1 MKKLL
6 SIALIIG
13 QTLISFSQDTV
24 KYVFAETF
32 EHIPDL
38 SQKTILNTWQIKQG
52 VYTPSSQSL
61 TDLGN
66 EHGKVWTAVYH
77 EGKAAGYGD
86 DGFAFDIPVG
96 GEFDELW
103 FESDLYADPDFD
115 PYSVTGNYSGKM
127 LFGFTGGNEYLHGG
141 VYQVDSS
148 AEGNGWTAQ
157 GVWGSQYALR
167 PYYYD
172 QIADG
177 QTHQLNANLLIPR
190 GYWIHITR
198 RVKMNTPGKKDGIYE
213 VYINDSLRAQATDVE
228 WRSLQQGANYGK
240 ISHLHM
246 TYFFG
251 GCGPDYASK
260 RDNFIRID
268 NLVAYYY
275 TPQAKGYLY
284 GPAPMG
290 HKVAR
295 NIPKNDLYPAK
306 ILFDEVFDK
315 PSGTIKSHYNC
326 GVFAPTSADVIKKE
340 ITRPEGPVKLTFI
353 KYKPGVNNCDE
364 LNSYTKVY
372 SGRGDNKSLLYTF
385 NRDNMPGGTY
395 TIDNNEVTIEYFSGN
410 SESKG
415 FEIYYTSPGS
425 DNESVT
431 PDKPTVTNNAPV
443 INNQQF
449 IINERDFSA
458 NYVGKLIAF
467 DGDAG
472 QQLTYSIIS
481 GNQSG
486 LFNLDSKTGTL
497 TTTKSD
503 LFAFDLTEFNLVIQV
518 KDNGTDVKSAS
529 ATINVQFIASSREI
543 YIDPKNTSDAAQDGS
558 INHPFDSWNDVSW
571 AEGYTYLQKSGTT
584 ASVSNI
590 VIGASNVT
598 LDSYGEGNIPVI
610 TSTTNNYL
618 ISGFEKSNINIQ
630 NLHLSADQAVSTIY
644 FAGSTSSNI
653 HVEHCTIEGYENSIK
668 TVDCRSVFLKYN
680 TISSLQ
686 EGVYTTATENEIYYN
701 IFKNNRISV
710 NIVGA
715 GSTANVFNNVFA
727 NNANAVTASYAG
739 LNIFNNIFYLPD
751 ASQTAIDYNADKLTS
766 DNNIYYPEQNGFV
779 KISGK
784 IFNSLANLQDQSELD
799 LNSFNSDPL
808 FVDPDNEDFAVDNYS
823 PAINAGKNLNI
834 DKDFYGEDVPY
845 EGIADIGIAE
855 NNGKSGRDAILP
867 ELVLYPNPSS
877 GYVNIDADFTNS
889 SFEAA
894 INPADNS
901 GFRSELK
908 ILDMNGKI
916 IFAKIIEHSEA
927 LFHLNIDLTGI
938 SKGIYSVILKIAE
951 KTIANKLIIE

>member
-6 SIALIIG
+6 SLALITG
-13 QTLISFSQDTV
+13 LSLSTFSQDTI

-52 VYTPSSQSL
+52 VYTESSQSL
-61 TDLGN
+61 VDGGN
-66 EHGKVWTAVYH
+66 GHGRVWNAVYH

-115 PYSVTGNYSGKM
+115 PYSVTGKYSGKM
-127 LFGFTGGNEYLHGG
+127 LFGFVGGNEYLHGG

-148 AEGNGWTAQ
+148 ANGNGWTAQ

-177 QTHQLNANLLIPR
+177 QTHQLNANLVIPR

-240 ISHLHM
+240 ASHLHM

-251 GCGPDYASK
+251 GCGADYASK
-260 RDNFIRID
+260 RDNYIRID

-295 NIPKNDLYPAK
+295 NIPKNDIYPAK

-326 GVFAPTSADVIKKE
+326 GVFAPTSNYVIKKE
-340 ITRPEGPVKLTFI
+340 ITRPEGPVKLTFV
-353 KYKPGVNNCDE
+353 KYGPGVDNHPD

-372 SGRGDNKSLLYTF
+372 SGRGSSKSLLYTF
-385 NRDNMPGGTY
+385 NKGNRPEGTY
-395 TIDNNEVTIEYFSGN
+395 TIDNKEVTIEYFSGN

-415 FEIYYTSPGS
+415 FEIYYTSPGA
-425 DNESVT
+425 DNVVVE
-431 PDKPTVTNNAPV
+431 PPANNAPV

-449 IINERDFSA
+449 IIKEHEFSA
-458 NYVGKLIAF
+458 NYVGKLVAF
-467 DGDAG
+467 DSDAG
-472 QQLTYSIIS
+472 QQLTFTIAS

-486 LFNLDSKTGTL
+486 LFKLDSKTGAL

-503 LFAFDLTEFNLVIQV
+503 LFNFDLTEYNLVIQV
-518 KDNGTDVKSAS
+518 TDNGSVPKSAS
-529 ATINVQFIASSREI
+529 ATINVQFIASSKVM
-543 YIDPKNTSDAAQDGS
+543 YIDPKNTSDPAQDGS
-558 INHPFDSWNDVSW
+558 IEHPFDSWNDVAW
-571 AEGYTYLQKSGTT
+571 NDGYTYLQKSGTT
-584 ASVSNI
+584 SKVSSI

-598 LDSYGEGNIPVI
+598 MDAYGEGAPPVI
-610 TSTTNNYL
+610 TSTTSNYL
-618 ISGFEKSNINIQ
+618 ISGFEKSNVFIQ
-630 NLHLSADQAVSTIY
+630 NLHLKADQAVSCIY
-644 FAGSTSSNI
+644 FLGSTCSNI
-653 HVEHCTIEGYENSIK
+653 HVEHCKIEGYENSIK
-668 TVDCRSVFLKYN
+668 TMDCQSVFIKYN
-680 TISSLQ
+680 TISALN
-686 EGVYTTATENEIYYN
+686 EGVYSTATENEIYYN
-701 IFKNNRISV
+701 VFKDSRISL
-710 NIVGA
+710 NIVGT

-727 NNANAVTASYAG
+727 NNENAVSASYAE
-739 LNIFNNIFYLPD
+739 LKIFNNIFYLSA
-751 ASQTAIDYNADKLTS
+751 ASQSAIDYNADKLTS
-766 DNNIYYPEQNGFV
+766 DNNIYYPEQSGFI

-784 IFNSLANLQDQSELD
+784 QYNSLDELQKQADLD
-799 LNSFNSDPL
+799 LHSLNSDPL
-808 FVDPDNEDFAVDNYS
+808 FINPDNENFAVETYS
-823 PAINAGKNLNI
+823 PAINAGINLNL
-834 DKDFYGEDVPY
+834 DKDFFGQDVPVA
-845 EGIADIGIAE
+845 GIADIGVAE
-855 NNGKSGRDAILP
+855 HNGKSDGKGAIMP

-877 GYVNIDADFTNS
+877 GYVNIDADFTNTN
-889 SFEAA
+889 FEAPF
-894 INPADNS
+894 NSPDNS
-901 GFRSELK
+901 GYKSEVK

-916 IFAKIIEHSEA
+916 IFSKIVEHSET
-927 LFHLNIDLTGI
+927 LFHMNIDLTGI
-938 SKGIYSVILKIAE
+938 SKGFYSVILKIAE
-951 KTIANKLIIE
+951 KTIASKLIIE